1 MISKIKLILSVLLLI
16 PFYCSAFVAPS
27 QDVKKVAILDIV
39 DRDNSVSRAK
49 KLIVRSALTHAV
61 TNTPGYEAYTRVDIA
76 SVFSE
81 HDFQR
86 TGAVS
91 EEQIKKLGEMA
102 GVAYILIAEVAAEGD
117 EIVVV
122 AQIIDVETAQ
132 IIRSADAQMPST
144 SDGAAYACDQL
155 AAQLLSAGMRVNS
168 YSSNT
173 KFKSSTS
180 NSSQTSSTSQ
190 SSTKNY
196 KKSNAAQKVYGY
208 LETIKD
214 INMQMILVEA
224 GSFKMGGTV
233 EQGADTESDEMERT
247 IIIDEFYIGQF
258 EVTQGQW
265 EAIMGSNIEMQRDL
279 ASPNFSIY
287 GEGVNYPMY
296 YISWEDANAFCE
308 RLSQLT
314 GKKYS
319 LPTEAEWEYAA
330 RGGHKHDGTKYSGSM
345 IVQDVAWHNANSEG
359 STHEVGTL
367 KANGLGVCDMSGN
380 VCEWCTDWYGD
391 YMRYDTNNPKGEDS
405 GSHKVVRG
413 GGWINGHKSCRV
425 SFRRG
430 ANPQTRESSFGFR
443 VVMHK

>member
-1 MISKIKLILSVLLLI
+1 MNTRIRLILTVILLI
-16 PFYCSAFVAPS
+16 TWGFSTFATS
-27 QDVKKVAILDIV
+27 LEQEVKKVAILDIV

-61 TNTPGYEAYTRVDIA
+61 TNTPGYEAYTRVDIE
-76 SVFSE
+76 SIFSE

-132 IIRSADAQMPST
+132 IIRSADAQMPTT
-144 SDGAAYACDQL
+144 SEGAAYACDQL
-155 AAQLLSAGMRVNS
+155 ASQLLSTGMRANNT
-168 YSSNT
+168 YSKPKASSSQVSSAMKNEA
-173 KFKSSTS
+173 SST
-180 NSSQTSSTSQ
+180 
-190 SSTKNY
+190 Y

-208 LETIKD
+208 VETIKD

-224 GSFKMGGTV
+224 GSFKMGGTA
-233 EQGADTESDEMERT
+233 EQGADTESDEMVRT
-247 IIIDEFYIGQF
+247 VVVDEFYIGQY

-265 EAIMGSNIEMQRDL
+265 EAIMGTDIAMQRDL
-279 ASPNFSIY
+279 ASPNYMLY
-287 GEGVNYPMY
+287 GEGINYPMY

-314 GKKYS
+314 GKRYS

-330 RGGHKHDGTKYSGSM
+330 RGGHKHDGTKFSGSM
-345 IVQDVAWHNANSEG
+345 TAKDVAWFNENSEE
-359 STHEVGTL
+359 TAHEVGTRR
-367 KANGLGVCDMSGN
+367 ANGLGICDMSGN
-380 VCEWCTDWYGD
+380 VCEWCADWYGD
-391 YMRYDTNNPKGEDS
+391 YMRYDTNNPKGDSS
-405 GSHKVVRG
+405 GSHKVLRG
-413 GGWINGHKSCRV
+413 GGWSNGIKSCRV

-430 ANPQTRESSFGFR
+430 GSPRIKDKSFGFR